1 MKNSLEQLRAY
12 IFDYFSIICWVISLM
27 LTPKDQGS
35 HNLVTTIH
43 FWSQVLSAFFRC
55 YPEKMEWE
63 CKDNTYRMTGGW
75 QVPEFLR
82 FNRLDNS
89 WLISD
94 LLCDVKNCAGQRI
107 SDREMN
113 ETKAPRKPLK
123 RNLLEING
131 FHIHFSFARG
141 FILSFPSLFH
151 FGSEINCLD
160 QLSIVFQLIS
170 GRLLP
175 G

>member
-1 MKNSLEQLRAY
+1 MSDRSFLRYEILGLIHYSLGNR
-12 IFDYFSIICWVISLM
+12 SSL
-27 LTPKDQGS
+27 QS
-35 HNLVTTIH
+35 YASFNLC
-43 FWSQVLSAFFRC
+43 SAFFRC